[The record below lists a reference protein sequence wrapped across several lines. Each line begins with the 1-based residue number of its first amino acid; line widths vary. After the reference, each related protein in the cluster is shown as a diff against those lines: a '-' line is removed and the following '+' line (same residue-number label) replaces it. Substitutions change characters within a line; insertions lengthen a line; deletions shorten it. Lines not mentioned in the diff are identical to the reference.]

1 MLKFLTSF
9 FKAKSKESAPAPKA
23 PYKVEVATNDKV
35 WDFPA
40 TKKSAKTTAV
50 KKDNKSV
57 VKAASKSRA
66 KSKKADT
73 K

>member
-23 PYKVEVATNDKV
+23 PYKVEVSANDKV

-40 TKKSAKTTAV
+40 SKKSAKATAV
-50 KKDNKSV
+50 KKDDKPV
-57 VKAASKSRA
+57 VKAASKSRT
-66 KSKKADT
+66 KSKKSTT

>member
-9 FKAKSKESAPAPKA
+9 FKAKPVAPTAKT
-23 PYKVEVATNDKV
+23 PYKVEALAVDKP

-40 TKKSAKTTAV
+40 PKKSTKKSAV
-50 KKDNKSV
+50 KKTDKPI
-57 VKAASKSRA
+57 VKAAAKSRA
-66 KSKKADT
+66 KSKKPGS

>member
-23 PYKVEVATNDKV
+23 PYKVEAAANDKV

-40 TKKSAKTTAV
+40 PKKSAKTAV
-50 KKDNKSV
+50 KKDDKTV

-66 KSKKADT
+66 KSKKTDT